1 MDRKKLID
9 YLPPIMQNFAEIKQI
24 TKVEQKETDT
34 LDYEIG
40 RILDNAFIQ
49 DCDEYGIEK
58 YEYILGITASNGDK
72 LDVRK
77 MRALARW
84 NNSLPYSYRI
94 LIRKLDILCGV
105 GEYLIE
111 DDSKHYALRLRTY
124 FEDKWKVNELREVL
138 EQMLPVNIVLDYLN
152 TIIHNEK
159 ISISGIERILFQ
171 RICLKLHLKEK
182 NKEVL
187 AITLRTTCKISDNE
201 QLEAIVIKKKNDWYL
216 DGTFLLSGE
225 KTLNAVVKKEVL

>member
-1 MDRKKLID
+1 
-9 YLPPIMQNFAEIKQI
+9 MQNFAEIKQI

-58 YEYILGITASNGDK
+58 YEYTLGITPSNGDK

-159 ISISGIERILFQ
+159 ISISGTEKILFQ